1 MHDHSPSLGSGGI
14 ISLWEEREGKGERK
28 RRGGKRR
35 EGKEEEERERKRRG
49 GKRNEEGREK
59 KRREH
64 VTNSEILY
72 M

>member
-35 EGKEEEERERKRRG
+35 EGKEEEEREGERREKERG
-49 GKRNEEGREK
+49 GEGKEEGRIC
-59 KRREH
+59 H
-64 VTNSEILY
+64 
-72 M
+72 